1 MVMHYGLAARSLA
14 AVTDVYSSGQIDY
27 MQPVCNGIQAFKAG
41 KAIVITY

>member
-1 MVMHYGLAARSLA
+1 MVMHYGLAARSQS

-27 MQPVCNGIQAFKAG
+27 MQLACNGIQALKAG